1 MVIIV
6 VQRLVVTRHRRWPLR
21 WGHMNCCQEIFQRGI
36 YVCAGVFDILKMD
49 KTPLI
54 YSRSP
59 PHPYWCP
66 RHCGQSLSVS
76 CISCLRTGRPTQE
89 LCDDGTLSIPQ
100 QTFVTVLF
108 WTATT
113 DVHGRRKDFFQGL
126 PKRFF
131 LGLAKSNEIPFHPP
145 ETMRTFFAEI

>member
-59 PHPYWCP
+59 PTP
-66 RHCGQSLSVS
+66 
-76 CISCLRTGRPTQE
+76 I
-89 LCDDGTLSIPQ
+89 
-100 QTFVTVLF
+100 
-108 WTATT
+108 
-113 DVHGRRKDFFQGL
+113 DVHGTVAKVCRFRASVAFVPGAL
-126 PKRFF
+126 PRSCVTTARCQYLNK
-131 LGLAKSNEIPFHPP
+131 LL
-145 ETMRTFFAEI
+145 